1 MPDLNFYSLQTI
13 CINKY
18 HIINSLVT
26 GDATIT
32 LTGTLLNTNAQT
44 TIKFGDASCTG
55 ISGSATELTCS
66 FSPGASG
73 TFAAKV
79 LVYPLGF
86 ATIDSGATLEVT
98 SEVDSLTPDESNKID
113 L

>member
-1 MPDLNFYSLQTI
+1 M
-13 CINKY
+13 
-18 HIINSLVT
+18 T

-44 TIKFGDASCTG
+44 TIEFGDVACTG
-55 ISGSATELTCS
+55 VSGSSTELTCS

-86 ATIDSGATLEVT
+86 ATIDSEATLEVT
-98 SEVDSLTPDESNKID
+98 SEVDSLTPDEGNRV
-113 L
+113 